1 MLWAALS
8 AFIMSI
14 TGKGDDT
21 FVFRKTLEHLQKTVA
36 AEVHDAGRRQKAEA
50 TLERARAAFVRH
62 RERLHKVS
70 QCLER
75 LDRTYAVA
83 AADYRRCLA
92 DARPAWDA
100 TAEELVRLDREFAS
114 ALTPAEYAAIRRGA
128 RR

>member
-21 FVFRKTLEHLQKTVA
+21 FVFRKTLDRLRDSVA
-36 AEVHDAGRRQKAEA
+36 ADVRDAGRRHQAEA
-50 TLERARAAFVRH
+50 TLDRAAAAFVRH
-62 RERLHKVS
+62 RQRLNKVS

-75 LDRTYAVA
+75 ADRTYAATV
-83 AADYRRCLA
+83 ADYQRCLA

-100 TAEELVRLDREFAS
+100 TTQELLRLDRELERE
-114 ALTPAEYAAIRRGA
+114 LTPAEYAAIRRGA